1 MGHAIEV
8 EQIWHRLLVV
18 VRLRER
24 NKILV
29 ILELRKVIMS
39 FFN

>member
-8 EQIWHRLLVV
+8 EQTWHRLLVV

-29 ILELRKVIMS
+29 KGS
-39 FFN
+39 S